1 MSAWLS
7 TLETVIIIPPN
18 TGRCGQGSS
27 VSRYSPDEDWTGCA
41 GVRVFRVT
49 SATNYRSMSGDCETL
64 LSPAAVIKAIRD
76 KFPTRALYS
85 MAQTRHPANKGV
97 IKTVIGNRDS

>member
-1 MSAWLS
+1 M
-7 TLETVIIIPPN
+7 
-18 TGRCGQGSS
+18 
-27 VSRYSPDEDWTGCA
+27 SRYSPDEDWTGCA

-64 LSPAAVIKAIRD
+64 LSLAAVIKAIRD